1 MKDEEFY
8 STIKIVTGEEIVAK
22 VIYLEDEDKVMLE
35 DPLLVEMQRS
45 RKGALE
51 IAGFAFKEWMSA
63 TFEDMFVLN
72 REHIVTMSEVDPTIK
87 EFYSTIK
94 IVTGEEI
101 VAKVIY
107 LEDEDKVMLED
118 PLLVEVQRTRKGALE
133 IAGFAFKEWMSATFE
148 DMFVMNREHIVT
160 MSEIDPTIK
169 EFYIKTLERMKSG
182 QTLANTADKLP
193 RKSGYVGSVSKF
205 KKSLE
210 DIFKKS

>member
-72 REHIVTMSEVDPTIK
+72 REHIVTMSEVDPNIK
-87 EFYSTIK
+87 EFYK
-94 IVTGEEI
+94 
-101 VAKVIY
+101 
-107 LEDEDKVMLED
+107 
-118 PLLVEVQRTRKGALE
+118 
-133 IAGFAFKEWMSATFE
+133 
-148 DMFVMNREHIVT
+148 
-160 MSEIDPTIK
+160 
-169 EFYIKTLERMKSG
+169 KTLERMKSG
-182 QTLANTADKLP
+182 QTLANTADKLS

>member
-1 MKDEEFY
+1 MKDE
-8 STIKIVTGEEIVAK
+8 
-22 VIYLEDEDKVMLE
+22 
-35 DPLLVEMQRS
+35 
-45 RKGALE
+45 
-51 IAGFAFKEWMSA
+51 
-63 TFEDMFVLN
+63 
-72 REHIVTMSEVDPTIK
+72 

-148 DMFVMNREHIVT
+148 DMFVLNREHIVT
-160 MSEIDPTIK
+160 MSEVDPNIK
-169 EFYIKTLERMKSG
+169 EFYKKTLERMKSG
-182 QTLANTADKLP
+182 QTLANTADKLS

>member
-35 DPLLVEMQRS
+35 DPLLVEVQRS
-45 RKGALE
+45 
-51 IAGFAFKEWMSA
+51 
-63 TFEDMFVLN
+63 
-72 REHIVTMSEVDPTIK
+72 
-87 EFYSTIK
+87 
-94 IVTGEEI
+94 
-101 VAKVIY
+101 
-107 LEDEDKVMLED
+107 
-118 PLLVEVQRTRKGALE
+118 RKGALE

-182 QTLANTADKLP
+182 QTLANTADKLL

>member
-35 DPLLVEMQRS
+35 DPLLVE
-45 RKGALE
+45 
-51 IAGFAFKEWMSA
+51 
-63 TFEDMFVLN
+63 
-72 REHIVTMSEVDPTIK
+72 
-87 EFYSTIK
+87 
-94 IVTGEEI
+94 
-101 VAKVIY
+101 
-107 LEDEDKVMLED
+107 
-118 PLLVEVQRTRKGALE
+118 VQRQRKGALE

-193 RKSGYVGSVSKF
+193 RKSGYVGSESKF

-210 DIFKKS
+210 DIFKRYEPEIVGNLAAQAGVRYSLKNPQSYINSNLVGFSNLLESCRQFKIKNFTWQKKREKKLK

>member
-51 IAGFAFKEWMSA
+51 IAGFSFKEWMSA
-63 TFEDMFVLN
+63 TFEDMFVL
-72 REHIVTMSEVDPTIK
+72 
-87 EFYSTIK
+87 
-94 IVTGEEI
+94 
-101 VAKVIY
+101 
-107 LEDEDKVMLED
+107 
-118 PLLVEVQRTRKGALE
+118 
-133 IAGFAFKEWMSATFE
+133 
-148 DMFVMNREHIVT
+148 NREHIVT

-182 QTLANTADKLP
+182 QTLGNTADKLP
-193 RKSGYVGSVSKF
+193 RKSGYIGSVSKM
-205 KKSLE
+205 KQSLE
-210 DIFKKS
+210 AVSYTHLTLPTTVRV

>member
-63 TFEDMFVLN
+63 TFEDLFIL
-72 REHIVTMSEVDPTIK
+72 
-87 EFYSTIK
+87 
-94 IVTGEEI
+94 
-101 VAKVIY
+101 
-107 LEDEDKVMLED
+107 
-118 PLLVEVQRTRKGALE
+118 
-133 IAGFAFKEWMSATFE
+133 
-148 DMFVMNREHIVT
+148 NREHIVT
-160 MSEIDPTIK
+160 MSEIDPPIK
-169 EFYIKTLERMKSG
+169 EFYEKTLERMNNSK
-182 QTLANTADKLP
+182 TLANTADKLP
-193 RKSGYVGSVSKF
+193 RKSGYIGSVSKM

>member
-8 STIKIVTGEEIVAK
+8 STIKIITGEEIVAK

-72 REHIVTMSEVDPTIK
+72 REHIVTMSEVDPNIK
-87 EFYSTIK
+87 EFYK
-94 IVTGEEI
+94 
-101 VAKVIY
+101 
-107 LEDEDKVMLED
+107 
-118 PLLVEVQRTRKGALE
+118 
-133 IAGFAFKEWMSATFE
+133 
-148 DMFVMNREHIVT
+148 
-160 MSEIDPTIK
+160 
-169 EFYIKTLERMKSG
+169 KTLERMKSG
-182 QTLANTADKLP
+182 QTLANTADKLS

>member
-35 DPLLVEMQRS
+35 DPLLVEVQRS
-45 RKGALE
+45 
-51 IAGFAFKEWMSA
+51 
-63 TFEDMFVLN
+63 
-72 REHIVTMSEVDPTIK
+72 
-87 EFYSTIK
+87 
-94 IVTGEEI
+94 
-101 VAKVIY
+101 
-107 LEDEDKVMLED
+107 
-118 PLLVEVQRTRKGALE
+118 RKGALE

-160 MSEIDPTIK
+160 MSEIDPNIK
-169 EFYIKTLERMKSG
+169 EFYKKTLERMKSG
-182 QTLANTADKLP
+182 QTLANTADKLS

>member
-35 DPLLVEMQRS
+35 DPLLVEVQRS

-87 EFYSTIK
+87 EFY
-94 IVTGEEI
+94 E
-101 VAKVIY
+101 
-107 LEDEDKVMLED
+107 
-118 PLLVEVQRTRKGALE
+118 
-133 IAGFAFKEWMSATFE
+133 
-148 DMFVMNREHIVT
+148 
-160 MSEIDPTIK
+160 
-169 EFYIKTLERMKSG
+169 KTLERMKSG
-182 QTLANTADKLP
+182 KTLANTTDKLP
-193 RKSGYVGSVSKF
+193 RKSGYVGSVSKI
-205 KKSLE
+205 KKALE